1 MSQVVRST
9 QAPMSMY
16 AAVVTAQMRKGYR
29 TSPFVALLARRPCT
43 VRVTRRP
50 LQPVPC
56 SFLTTARPE
65 INGASSMARRCAKID
80 GFCQL
85 KQPRTAASKI

>member
-1 MSQVVRST
+1 MDLWQSQIQRTSRGQGVMSQVVRST

-43 VRVTRRP
+43 A
-50 LQPVPC
+50 C
-56 SFLTTARPE
+56 HAE
-65 INGASSMARRCAKID
+65 A
-80 GFCQL
+80 
-85 KQPRTAASKI
+85 TAAGSVQLPHHCPTRDQRCTQHGAAMCKN